1 MAAALSSAEQDRF
14 ASFFDDARRWC
25 QAAEAR
31 DDRGEP
37 VAFSDQTAVAWD
49 VAGALCRLFGWA
61 RAAELFP
68 ALARHVPRLRQH
80 ERGGGAGAIDA
91 LVALQNWNDDP
102 QTTHADVAALIR
114 MLPVQEKP
122 AAPFVT

>member
-1 MAAALSSAEQDRF
+1 MSFSEQERL
-14 ASFFDDARRWC
+14 AGFFDDAQRWC

-31 DDRGEP
+31 DERGEP
-37 VAFSDQTAVAWD
+37 VAFSDHTAVAWD
-49 VAGALCRLFGWA
+49 LPGALCRLFGWS

-68 ALARHVPRLRQH
+68 ALACHVPRLHPH

-102 QTTHADVAALIR
+102 RTTHADIAALIR
-114 MLPVQEKP
+114 ILPVSENP
-122 AAPFVT
+122 VSPS